1 MMNKE
6 NINLGLWQTTKRTE
20 VFVAEPWI
28 RVFLQE
34 VCLPDGKI
42 IDDYYRIDLLDYV
55 IIVARTIDGKMV
67 LGRQYKQGVGKVSLL
82 LPGGAIKDGETPLL
96 AAQREF
102 MEETGYEA
110 ENWQS
115 FGCFVCNANYGCG
128 KAHLFLAKNAKRV
141 AQPDSDDL
149 EDTEIVLMKPGDVIN
164 AVCGREM
171 VAMGAVMAIAIALNP
186 EFANKWGKYD

>member
-110 ENWQS
+110 EN
-115 FGCFVCNANYGCG
+115 
-128 KAHLFLAKNAKRV
+128 
-141 AQPDSDDL
+141 
-149 EDTEIVLMKPGDVIN
+149 
-164 AVCGREM
+164 
-171 VAMGAVMAIAIALNP
+171 
-186 EFANKWGKYD
+186 